1 MQGAVDP
8 IQLRG
13 ARHGILV
20 SVREDVDFAIA
31 VEALRVRLAQENGFY
46 AGSGVSLDLG
56 WRELGESEMER
67 LEAVLAECGVG
78 LLGIIST
85 SLTTRARAEA
95 RGHKAIIGR
104 LGLSQH
110 QGRAI
115 RREGGARPPLSSVPA
130 VPADPVPL
138 APGPDKDPTLMVRR
152 TLRSGQTVR
161 YTGNVVIMGDVNP
174 GATVE
179 AEGDVVVLGSLRGQ
193 AHAGTSG
200 REGSVVVA
208 LAMLATQLRIGE
220 LIWVGEAENRKKRE
234 ATPMRASVIQ
244 GQIRVEP
251 FSA

>member
-20 SVREDVDFAIA
+20 SVREDVDFAVA
-31 VEALRVRLAQENGFY
+31 LEALRSRLAQENGFF

-67 LEAVLAECGVG
+67 LEAVLAESGVG

-115 RREGGARPPLSSVPA
+115 RREGAARPARSP
-130 VPADPVPL
+130 VPADPGPQ
-138 APGPDKDPTLMVRR
+138 APASDEDPTLMVRR

-161 YTGNVVIMGDVNP
+161 YSGNVVIMGDVNP

-193 AHAGTSG
+193 AHAGTAG

-220 LIWVGEAENRKKRE
+220 LIWVGEAEGRKRRE
-234 ATPMRASVIQ
+234 AMPMKASVLQ

>member
-1 MQGAVDP
+1 MQGAIDP

-13 ARHGILV
+13 SRHGILV
-20 SVREDVDFAIA
+20 SVREDVEFAIA
-31 VEALRVRLAQENGFY
+31 VEALRGRLAQENGFY

-56 WRELGESEMER
+56 WRELGESEMEH
-67 LEAVLAECGVG
+67 LEAVLLECGVA

-115 RREGGARPPLSSVPA
+115 RREGAARPALSA
-130 VPADPVPL
+130 VPAEPVPP
-138 APGPDKDPTLMVRR
+138 APGPGEDPTLMVRR

-161 YTGNVVIMGDVNP
+161 YSGNVVIMGDVNP
-174 GATVE
+174 GASVE

-193 AHAGTSG
+193 AHAGTAG

-220 LIWVGEAENRKKRE
+220 LIWVGEAESRKKRE

>member
-1 MQGAVDP
+1 MQGIVDP

-13 ARHGILV
+13 SRHGILV
-20 SVREDVDFAIA
+20 SVREDVEFSIA
-31 VEALRVRLAQENGFY
+31 AEALRARLSQQEGFY
-46 AGSGVSLDLG
+46 AGSGISLDLG
-56 WRELGESEMER
+56 WRELAESEMEL
-67 LEAVLAECGVG
+67 LEAVLAECGMS

-85 SLTTRARAEA
+85 SLTTRARAEG

-115 RREGGARPPLSSVPA
+115 RREGAVRPAPREV
-130 VPADPVPL
+130 VEEPVPQVS
-138 APGPDKDPTLMVRR
+138 AVAEDATLMVRR

-161 YTGNVVIMGDVNP
+161 YSGNVVIMGDVNP

-193 AHAGTSG
+193 AHAGTAG

-208 LAMLATQLRIGE
+208 LGMLATQLRIGE
-220 LIWVGEAENRKKRE
+220 HIWVGEAEARKKRE
-234 ATPMRASVIQ
+234 TSPMRASVIQ